1 LAWVF
6 EGKEPTGLKLSKSGT
21 DIAPDSGEITRQ
33 PDVIAYQNTGVN
45 EDDEG
50 GGEPN
55 VAFID
60 QQEHGD

>member
-1 LAWVF
+1 MGWVF

-21 DIAPDSGEITRQ
+21 GIAPTNSGEITRQ

-45 EDDEG
+45 DDDEG

-60 QQEHGD
+60 